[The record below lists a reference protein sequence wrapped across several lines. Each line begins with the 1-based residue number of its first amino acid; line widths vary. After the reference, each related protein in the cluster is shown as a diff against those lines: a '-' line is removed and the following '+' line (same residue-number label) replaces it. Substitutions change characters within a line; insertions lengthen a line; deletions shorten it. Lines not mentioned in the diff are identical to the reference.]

1 MTFPHDPAAHY
12 PIVPKPPASK
22 ARRRWPWIAAA
33 VIALLIM
40 IGRIAPDTDTP
51 PVQAADSTSL
61 TTTSAAPTTPAST
74 TVPPATTSVSLL
86 AAPAAVVLVDSPAAA
101 TTALTQLGTLEVK
114 GRAPKT
120 GYDRDLFGQSWSD
133 DVTVDGGHNGCDT
146 RNDVLRRDLTAIVTT
161 DRSGGCV
168 VSAGVLADPYTGTSI
183 AFTRGEDTSSAV
195 QIDHVVALS
204 DAWQKGAQQLDSG
217 TLRNLANDPRNLQA
231 VDGPTNSAKGDGDA
245 ATWLP
250 PNHEYRCTYVA
261 RQVQIKAEY
270 RLWVT
275 DAERDAIAGILTSC
289 GAAGTTAI
297 ITTAPEPAPWT
308 EEPQIEQA
316 VVPAP
321 APPQVYTPEPA
332 PLPAPQ
338 AATVNPGGGG
348 GSCGADSYINS
359 AGNCVHSPVQAP
371 SAPAGATAQC
381 SDGTYSYSQ
390 SRRGTCSHHGGVSSW
405 L

>member
-1 MTFPHDPAAHY
+1 MTFPHDPAAPY
-12 PIVPKPPASK
+12 PIVPKPPTPG
-22 ARRRWPWIAAA
+22 ARRRWPWIVAA

-40 IGRIAPDTDTP
+40 IGRIAPDTGTP
-51 PVQAADSTSL
+51 AVGASDSTPL
-61 TTTSAAPTTPAST
+61 TTTSSAHTTPTAT
-74 TVPPATTSVSLL
+74 TVTPTTTSVELL
-86 AAPAAVVLVDSPAAA
+86 AAPAPVVPVDSPAAA

-168 VSAGVLADPYTGTSI
+168 VSTGVLADPYTGTSI
-183 AFTRGEDTSSAV
+183 AFTRGEDSSSAV

-204 DAWQKGAQQLDSG
+204 DAWQKGAQQLDSN
-217 TLRNLANDPRNLQA
+217 TLRNFANDPRNLQA

-250 PNHEYRCTYVA
+250 PNHQYRCTYVA

-275 DAERDAIAGILTSC
+275 DAEHDATAGILTSC
-289 GAAGTTAI
+289 GGTSTPTPAATTVV
-297 ITTAPEPAPWT
+297 PEPAPWI

-316 VVPAP
+316 MVPAP
-321 APPQVYTPEPA
+321 APAQVYTPEPA
-332 PLPAPQ
+332 PAPASQ
-338 AATVNPGGGG
+338 SATVNPGGGG
-348 GSCGADSYINS
+348 GSCGT
-359 AGNCVHSPVQAP
+359 PR
-371 SAPAGATAQC
+371 ATVC
-381 SDGTYSYSQ
+381 TL
-390 SRRGTCSHHGGVSSW
+390 R
-405 L
+405 